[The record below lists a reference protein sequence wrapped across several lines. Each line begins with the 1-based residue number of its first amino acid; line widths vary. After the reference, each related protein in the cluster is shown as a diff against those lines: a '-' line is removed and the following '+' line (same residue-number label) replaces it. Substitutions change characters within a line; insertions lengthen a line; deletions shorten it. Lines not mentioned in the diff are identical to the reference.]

1 MMAAESS
8 SSEMSSAASE
18 ESSAA
23 PVSSSE
29 EPAMA
34 ASSSEAPSAESP
46 AETPVT
52 AAKLPATGLST
63 DTLAAAPGN
72 ATEGF
77 GYVGVWAVDA
87 AGCAV
92 IDQPAAKDFAV
103 ISTGTFRDGPKA
115 YFGSFGALADGKLS
129 ITVRAAQGTRTIA
142 LEQTTPDALT
152 IDGKAYLRCTL

>member
-1 MMAAESS
+1 
-8 SSEMSSAASE
+8 
-18 ESSAA
+18 
-23 PVSSSE
+23 
-29 EPAMA
+29 
-34 ASSSEAPSAESP
+34 
-46 AETPVT
+46 
-52 AAKLPATGLST
+52 
-63 DTLAAAPGN
+63 LAAAPGN

-87 AGCAV
+87 AACAV

>member
-1 MMAAESS
+1 MAAE
-8 SSEMSSAASE
+8 A
-18 ESSAA
+18 
-23 PVSSSE
+23 
-29 EPAMA
+29 
-34 ASSSEAPSAESP
+34 SSEAPAMAVAE
-46 AETPVT
+46 
-52 AAKLPATGLST
+52 AKLPATGLST

-87 AGCAV
+87 AGCAA
-92 IDQPAAKDFAV
+92 IDTATAKDFAV

-142 LEQTTPDALT
+142 IEQAAADTLSV
-152 IDGKAYLRCTL
+152 DGKALIRCTL